1 MTARE
6 RRRVVERV
14 QAAAGV
20 SERRAVRFTGFP
32 RSTIRYRSVREPQEV
47 LRARIRELAGER
59 PRWGYRTIHN
69 LLRREGW
76 PVNRKRVQRLYRE
89 EGLAVRRRGKRRRS
103 QIPRPIRDPL
113 GGANQRWSMDF
124 MSDTLSSG
132 RTFRC
137 LTIVDEFSR
146 ECLAIQVAH
155 SIPAVRVIEVLE
167 GLREDRGLAPLIV
180 TDNGSEFTSRAFDSW
195 AYARGIKID
204 YIQPGKPVQNCFVE
218 SFNGTL
224 RDECLNLHWFLTLED
239 ARRTIETWRRDYN
252 SVRPHSSLGGL
263 TPVEYAG
270 NHSPSEERLAT
281 TNNSRVPQ

>member
-1 MTARE
+1 VTARE

-14 QAAAGV
+14 QAATGV

-32 RSTIRYRSVREPQEV
+32 RSTIRYRTVREPQEV
-47 LRARIRELAGER
+47 LRARIRELAGQR

-103 QIPRPIRDPL
+103 QVPRPVRQPL
-113 GGANQRWSMDF
+113 SGPNERWSMDF

-146 ECLAIQVAH
+146 ECLAIHVAH
-155 SIPAVRVIEVLE
+155 SIPAVRMIEVLE
-167 GLREDRGLAPLIV
+167 RLRDERGLAPLIV

-204 YIQPGKPVQNCFVE
+204 YIQPGKPVQNCFIE

-239 ARRTIETWRRDYN
+239 AKRTIERWRRGYN
-252 SVRPHSSLGGL
+252 HVRPHSSLGGL
-263 TPVEYAG
+263 TPMEYAG
-270 NHSPSEERLAT
+270 NHSPGEEHLAILK
-281 TNNSRVPQ
+281 SSGVPQ